1 MKRKLSLFLLL
12 SLVLSGCASVDKRN
26 QAYTINQVD
35 NNQKLS
41 LSYEVNESLSSEH
54 FGLIELNFQNP
65 SDKWVAIKNVELIIE
80 DKSLADSVRL
90 TSGLEFENWRKAMR
104 KQIAISNQNTSM
116 FVSGLL
122 LASAVGTSDSNET
135 VSTAGL
141 VGLGA
146 TLGSQTVREISAD
159 IDRVEANA
167 LFPQTHL
174 LNTPEKVPPTL
185 FLDKW
190 LLVDTSE
197 VAANQALRKIELKV
211 TYADSTE
218 DMYAIDIVNYKD
230 GRLTHDWQKQKLKF
244 LRKNR

>member
-1 MKRKLSLFLLL
+1 MKSKWFILLVLSLI
-12 SLVLSGCASVDKRN
+12 LSGCASVNKRN
-26 QAYTINQVD
+26 QAETINQTD
-35 NNQKLS
+35 SKQKLS
-41 LSYEVNESLSSEH
+41 LSYEINKDLSSEH

-65 SDKWVAIKNVELIIE
+65 SNKWVAIKDVELIIQ

-90 TSGLEFENWRKAMR
+90 TSGLEFDNWRKAMR
-104 KQIAISNQNTSM
+104 KQITISNHNTSM
-116 FVSGLL
+116 LVSGLL
-122 LASAVGTSDSNET
+122 LASAVATSDSNET

-146 TLGSQTVREISAD
+146 TLGSQTVREISAG

-190 LLVDTSE
+190 LLVDTSD
-197 VAANQALRKIELKV
+197 VAQNRVLRKLEVKV

-218 DMYAIDIVNYKD
+218 DLYVINVDNYKD
-230 GRLTHDWQKQKLKF
+230 RKFVNDWQKQKVIDINKS
-244 LRKNR
+244 R